1 MMFLAS
7 RSMSIIKTAP
17 MKKLAGIDLVLSCP
31 ATILLRCGI
40 TRPTHPIVPQ
50 MHTEEAVRSVEQ
62 RMMTPLVTLRF
73 TPSAFASLSPRD
85 RC

>member
-1 MMFLAS
+1 
-7 RSMSIIKTAP
+7 
-17 MKKLAGIDLVLSCP
+17 
-31 ATILLRCGI
+31 
-40 TRPTHPIVPQ
+40 